1 MSYRYTPR
9 GWTYQ
14 GMDQAEELQ
23 AVEEMERRQ
32 NLSKYEQ
39 ARSSVAAHEW
49 GMQRALDTLE
59 DHENR
64 RRHPPLP
71 LLPKLPLPPL
81 LGGRRGLRGVSF
93 HGRAGGGPARHPP
106 CRACSPPSEAAITLL
121 GR

>member
-1 MSYRYTPR
+1 MSMRYTPR

-14 GMDQAEELQ
+14 GRLQQVPQAEELQ

-64 RRHPPLP
+64 RRHPP
-71 LLPKLPLPPL
+71 PPIPP
-81 LGGRRGLRGVSF
+81 
-93 HGRAGGGPARHPP
+93 RALFPSTAPSTAAFGTLKYHQARTYP
-106 CRACSPPSEAAITLL
+106 SPPP
-121 GR
+121 